1 MDLGLAD
8 RVYVVTGGSKGLGFA
23 TARALV
29 DDGARVVLVSRSAD
43 SLTAAAEQLG
53 ERARVLAADMA
64 DPTLPSRAVDEA
76 VRAYGR
82 IDGGLISVG
91 GPPPGTVL
99 TTSDEQWRQAFES
112 VFLGGIRMA
121 RTLCERM
128 IEGGAPQGGAIAW
141 VLSTSAEQVITG
153 LTTSNGLRPGLA
165 MVIKDL
171 ADEVGPFGIR
181 VNGVLPNNIA
191 TDRLASLA
199 GWDSS
204 AGARERGAAGI
215 PLRRY
220 GEPAEF
226 GRVAAFVLSP
236 AASYVTGSLVRVDGG
251 VTRLP

>member
-8 RVYVVTGGSKGLGFA
+8 RVYVVTGGSRGLGFA
-23 TARALV
+23 TAQALV
-29 DDGARVVLVSRSAD
+29 DDGAKVVLVSRNAE
-43 SLTAAAEQLG
+43 SLEAAASRLG
-53 ERARVLAADMA
+53 ERARVLAADLA
-64 DPTLPSRAVDEA
+64 EPTTPSRAVDEA
-76 VRAYGR
+76 MRAFGR

-99 TTSDEQWRQAFES
+99 TTTDAQWTAAFES

-121 RTLCERM
+121 RTLCER
-128 IEGGAPQGGAIAW
+128 IIQAGNEQGGAIAW
-141 VLSTSAEQVITG
+141 VLSSSAEQVIPG
-153 LTTSNGLRPGLA
+153 LSTSNGLRPGLA
-165 MVIKDL
+165 MVVKDL
-171 ADEVGPFGIR
+171 ADEVGPLGIR

-191 TDRLASLA
+191 TDRLAALS
-199 GWDSS
+199 GWDTSEGS
-204 AGARERGAAGI
+204 RERGAAGI